1 MAEYLRNRVD
11 YAEGHQLTD
20 LVKDRI
26 VRVMYS
32 CTPEQEEALNRPV
45 LQQDLYGLGAFYVA
59 DIQAENMIETTNHD
73 LLSEESDP
81 LVNLRKWLEEKKFP
95 DPDAITELGEPIIRE
110 AQRSITTASY
120 RDLKTHCKEAVYEAE
135 GEQSES
141 DMIESLMSVKDDT
154 VILESIKRTT
164 QRTQMMISHIDKMMD
179 VFHVMCEKRG
189 DREKR
194 RYHVIYDYYIA
205 RNKKSLQRIADE
217 YSVSRV
223 TIYNDLKSA
232 EEELSVFFFGVDGL
246 HIETTLPTA

>member
-1 MAEYLRNRVD
+1 MGEAPVIVALRQEQLEAIMEKAALIGAQTASEIVIKEMAK
-11 YAEGHQLTD
+11 
-20 LVKDRI
+20 KDR
-26 VRVMYS
+26 
-32 CTPEQEEALNRPV
+32 ENK
-45 LQQDLYGLGAFYVA
+45 DLRLH
-59 DIQAENMIETTNHD
+59 NTR
-73 LLSEESDP
+73 LL
-81 LVNLRKWLEEKKFP
+81 LEH
-95 DPDAITELGEPIIRE
+95 
-110 AQRSITTASY
+110 Y

>member
-1 MAEYLRNRVD
+1 MGEAPVIVALRQEQLDAIMEKAALIGAQTASEIVIKEMAK
-11 YAEGHQLTD
+11 
-20 LVKDRI
+20 KDR
-26 VRVMYS
+26 
-32 CTPEQEEALNRPV
+32 
-45 LQQDLYGLGAFYVA
+45 
-59 DIQAENMIETTNHD
+59 ENKDRRLHNTR
-73 LLSEESDP
+73 LL
-81 LVNLRKWLEEKKFP
+81 LEH
-95 DPDAITELGEPIIRE
+95 
-110 AQRSITTASY
+110 Y

>member
-1 MAEYLRNRVD
+1 MGEALVIVALRQEQLEAIMEKAALIGAQTASEIVIKEMAK
-11 YAEGHQLTD
+11 
-20 LVKDRI
+20 KDR
-26 VRVMYS
+26 
-32 CTPEQEEALNRPV
+32 
-45 LQQDLYGLGAFYVA
+45 
-59 DIQAENMIETTNHD
+59 ENKDRRLHNTR
-73 LLSEESDP
+73 LL
-81 LVNLRKWLEEKKFP
+81 LEH
-95 DPDAITELGEPIIRE
+95 
-110 AQRSITTASY
+110 Y

>member
-1 MAEYLRNRVD
+1 MGEAPVIVALRQEQLEAIMEKAALIGAQTASEIVIKEMAK
-11 YAEGHQLTD
+11 
-20 LVKDRI
+20 KDRKNKG
-26 VRVMYS
+26 RRLHN
-32 CTPEQEEALNRPV
+32 TR
-45 LQQDLYGLGAFYVA
+45 
-59 DIQAENMIETTNHD
+59 
-73 LLSEESDP
+73 LL
-81 LVNLRKWLEEKKFP
+81 LEH
-95 DPDAITELGEPIIRE
+95 
-110 AQRSITTASY
+110 Y

>member
-1 MAEYLRNRVD
+1 MGEAPVIVALRQEQLEAIMEKAALIGAQTASEIVIKEMAK
-11 YAEGHQLTD
+11 
-20 LVKDRI
+20 KDR
-26 VRVMYS
+26 
-32 CTPEQEEALNRPV
+32 
-45 LQQDLYGLGAFYVA
+45 
-59 DIQAENMIETTNHD
+59 ENKDRRLHNTR
-73 LLSEESDP
+73 LL
-81 LVNLRKWLEEKKFP
+81 LEH
-95 DPDAITELGEPIIRE
+95 
-110 AQRSITTASY
+110 Y